1 MKIIVITDSFKGTLS
16 SLEAGTII
24 MNTIKQNHP
33 EHDVLVIPVAD
44 GGEGT
49 VEAVLQGRKGEKIV
63 TEVSGPYFERM
74 KAEYAYFPDDNSAVV
89 EMACCAGLPLVLDRM
104 NPRLTTTYGVGEMV
118 RDAINRGI
126 DKICVGLGGS
136 CTTDGGCG
144 FASALGIR
152 FYDDQG
158 NSFVPVGETL
168 KNICHIVPA
177 GIKADISA
185 MCDVTNPLYGPFGAS
200 YVFARQKGRNDEDIR
215 FLDEGLR
222 HLSQV
227 VRNDLDIDADRIPG
241 AGAAGGLGYGMIAF
255 TNARLDRGINRILD
269 IVQYDDIIKDAD
281 VIITGEGRLDW
292 QSFQGKVI
300 DGVMK
305 RSPDKRVI
313 MVVGSRDEEIRKD
326 YEVYSTLDNG
336 RHFPNSHE
344 EAVENLR
351 AAASE
356 IIF

>member
-24 MNTIKQNHP
+24 MDTIKQNHP
-33 EHDVLVIPVAD
+33 DYDVLVIPVAD

-49 VEAVLQGRKGEKIV
+49 VEAVLQGRKGEKI
-63 TEVSGPYFERM
+63 TAEVSGPYFERM
-74 KAEYAYFPDDNSAVV
+74 NAEYAYFSNDNSAVI
-89 EMACCAGLPLVLDRM
+89 EMAGCAGLPLVKDRM

-118 RDAINRGI
+118 KDAINRGI
-126 DKICVGLGGS
+126 EKICIGLGGS

-144 FASALGIR
+144 YAAALGTR

-158 NSFVPVGETL
+158 NSFIPTGETL

-177 GIKADISA
+177 ETKADISA
-185 MCDVTNPLYGPFGAS
+185 MCDVTNPLYGPLGAS

-215 FLDEGLR
+215 YLDEGLR
-222 HLSQV
+222 HLGQV
-227 VRNDLDIDADRIPG
+227 VRNDLGVEAHKIPG

-255 TNARLDRGINRILD
+255 TNAKLDRGINRILD
-269 IVQYDDIIKDAD
+269 IVHYDEVIKDAD
-281 VIITGEGRLDW
+281 IVITGEGRLDW
-292 QSFQGKVI
+292 QSFHGKVI
-300 DGVMK
+300 DGIMK
-305 RSPDKRVI
+305 RSPGKRVI

-326 YEVYSTLDNG
+326 YEVYSTMDNG
-336 RHFPNSHE
+336 RQFPQDNK
-344 EAVENLR
+344 EAAENLR
-351 AAASE
+351 AAAAE